1 MNLQEKIRDLARK
14 LDQLYLITSPPDD
27 EAIEKLITTLDA
39 QSIAALT
46 VTLDEDSA
54 AVNRIVDS
62 LV

>member
-27 EAIEKLITTLDA
+27 EAIEKLITTLYA